1 MKSKYFVYL
10 IIISLVL
17 RLATNL
23 AMPFLLTS
31 LKIDPITYGFIG
43 GGINLLIF
51 FSVVG
56 LLVKIFRYENKTD
69 FLNN

>member
-1 MKSKYFVYL
+1 MKAKYFVYL
-10 IIISLVL
+10 IIVSFVL
-17 RLATNL
+17 RLGTNL
-23 AMPFLLTS
+23 AMPFLLTN

-56 LLVKIFRYENKTD
+56 LLVKIFRYKNKTD